1 MAQQRAKVS
10 PAAPAQPAALPAWG
24 ALRYPVFRWLWIATV
39 VSNVGSWMYN
49 AAAGWLMTSLD
60 PSPLIVS
67 MVQVANSLPLFLF
80 ALPAGALADMLDKR
94 RLILALE
101 ILTTILS
108 AVFALLVSLHAVGPT
123 SLLLFIFVLG
133 ILGALETPAWQAIV
147 PLLVPES
154 ALSSAVAG
162 DSVGI
167 NISRVI
173 GPAITGGIIVSLGI
187 AAPFWLDA
195 FSNAGVIGV
204 IFRWRPPARARARP
218 LPAESLTA

>member
-1 MAQQRAKVS
+1 MAQHVAGPESKTAV
-10 PAAPAQPAALPAWG
+10 AASGAAWS
-24 ALRYPVFRWLWIATV
+24 ALRHHVFRALWIARV

-133 ILGALETPAWQAIV
+133 ILGAL
-147 PLLVPES
+147 
-154 ALSSAVAG
+154 
-162 DSVGI
+162 
-167 NISRVI
+167 
-173 GPAITGGIIVSLGI
+173 
-187 AAPFWLDA
+187 
-195 FSNAGVIGV
+195 
-204 IFRWRPPARARARP
+204 
-218 LPAESLTA
+218 